1 MFYPKAGNKISMSA
15 LTNSIRHCTRGS
27 SPCNNQEMKINSI
40 LPDFKGR
47 SKIVF
52 ISIQCNLCRKSNE
65 SYQKQ
70 KENKTGTNNC
80 HQHSQL
86 FTQEKRK
93 YIAVQVLYINVQRS
107 SICNSENLEIIQILI
122 SRGMDKQIAVY
133 SFGGI
138 LLSNGQEEAI
148 ATHTT

>member
-1 MFYPKAGNKISMSA
+1 MSA

-80 HQHSQL
+80 H
-86 FTQEKRK
+86 
-93 YIAVQVLYINVQRS
+93 
-107 SICNSENLEIIQILI
+107 
-122 SRGMDKQIAVY
+122 
-133 SFGGI
+133 
-138 LLSNGQEEAI
+138 
-148 ATHTT
+148 